1 MLKLENTEKY
11 ILSFKRYHREI
22 DQINNTYAKDLA
34 QKLLTDLKAECR
46 LITEAHNPN
55 NTKSVDPRTA
65 RDSIRKSVEIR
76 RNLEKVIKDS
86 KEC

>member
-1 MLKLENTEKY
+1 MLKLETAKKY
-11 ILSFKRYHREI
+11 TTALIRYRKEI
-22 DQINNTYAKDLA
+22 DQIDNSYAKNLA
-34 QKLLTDLKAECR
+34 EKLLNDLKTECR

-55 NTKSVDPRTA
+55 NTKSIDPRTA

-86 KEC
+86 KEY